1 MPPPLQTY
9 ESTASNATGSTGPMA
24 QPALFE
30 QQTMAP
36 GRGLMQLGAALFE
49 TGQRRADQDEA
60 MWIAETEGMARS
72 HWAKRFE
79 ELETTGG
86 DGFTQSF
93 KGEYNNYIK
102 GLIKSAPSARAAQ
115 KLGLQLQNF
124 GTGLYNRAAKKEAA
138 ARVQEVADKLDN
150 IVGLGA
156 NELLVKGGYDKLD
169 EVIGRVDETITSM
182 GGRIPST
189 SKTSEKAREVLTK
202 AAIEG
207 LIQNGEGGKAL
218 QEIDSLKF
226 SDVLDTG
233 DLVSLRSRAINAAK
247 TRSVENR
254 EAAKKFSDNML
265 AIMENEGQLP
275 TNYSNIDAAVQQY
288 GQYFTGSGN
297 QDAEMAEF
305 KTNLEMVQNT
315 YSVLQEVKSAS
326 PGEAA
331 SILARL
337 RPATDDP
344 DYARKNQMYDYAVKS
359 VQKYQQLLDEDPVSA
374 ISSTPLVK
382 GKAAELSA
390 AQKALAENPSLDNG
404 RAEKAKQDYF
414 DSILAAQQVAGVPSY
429 RRTVVST
436 GDASRLA
443 ADIKNAGAN
452 EVESVLTRVQETYGK
467 HFPSVMASMARLKG
481 DSALDSKFVL
491 IASHMNKPYTA
502 ELIRALQTPTAE
514 LDKLIPE
521 NNIRRQIEDG
531 VALRSETMDFVEA
544 LTAAGARPESING
557 ARESAKAY
565 AKYKYGYQRRGVSES
580 IKSSAQTLF
589 SASYAYGK
597 INGNKFAIPRQLPDG
612 TTFSD
617 RELKNIE
624 RNLERKLSEIQML
637 AKPSLLTGYTS
648 IQNPSKEFEISTQRY
663 IDNFTKLGYFSTAPD
678 FSGVF
683 FTMDQ
688 DPQYGTSRSNVYFNN
703 MSTGKPSGPLYF
715 SYKDLANQ

>member
-9 ESTASNATGSTGPMA
+9 ESTASNATGSTGPTA

-49 TGQRRADQDEA
+49 TGQRRADQDEQ
-60 MWIAETEGMARS
+60 MWIAETEGMARA

-138 ARVQEVADKLDN
+138 ARVQEVTDKLEN
-150 IVGLGA
+150 IVSLGA
-156 NELLVKGGYDKLD
+156 NELIVKGGYDKLA
-169 EVIGRVDETITSM
+169 EVQARVEETIGTM
-182 GGRIPST
+182 GGRIPSVG
-189 SKTSEKAREVLTK
+189 KTSEKAKEILTR

-226 SDVLDTG
+226 SEVLDTG
-233 DLVSLRSRAINAAK
+233 DLISLRAKAMNAAK
-247 TRSVENR
+247 VSTSENR
-254 EAAKKFSDNML
+254 EAAKKFSENMM
-265 AIMENEGQLP
+265 AVMETEGQLP
-275 TNYSNIDAAVQQY
+275 STYSNIDAAVQQY
-288 GQYFTGSGN
+288 GQYFAGTPN
-297 QDAEMAEF
+297 QEAEMAEF
-305 KTNLEMVQNT
+305 KTNLEMMQST
-315 YSVLQEVKSAS
+315 YSVLQEVKSAT
-326 PGEAA
+326 PGEAGA
-331 SILARL
+331 ILAKL
-337 RPATDDP
+337 KPAPEDP
-344 DYARKNQMYDYAVKS
+344 EYAAKNRMYEYAVKS
-359 VQKYQQLLDEDPVSA
+359 VEKYQQFLDQDPVGA
-374 ISSTPLVK
+374 TASSPIVK
-382 GKAAELSA
+382 AKAAELTA

-414 DSILAAQQVAGVPSY
+414 DSMLAAQEVAGVPSY
-429 RRTVVST
+429 KRTVVST
-436 GDASRLA
+436 GDAERLA

-452 EVESVLTRVQETYGK
+452 EVEAVLTRVQQTYGK

-481 DSALDSKFVL
+481 DAALDAKFVL
-491 IASHMNKPYTA
+491 IASHMNRPYTA
-502 ELIRALQTPTAE
+502 ELVRALQTPTAE
-514 LDKLIPE
+514 LDKLIPDT
-521 NNIRRQIEDG
+521 NTRRQIEDG

-544 LTAAGARPESING
+544 MTAAGARPESING
-557 ARESAKAY
+557 AVEAAKAY
-565 AKYKYGYQRRGVSES
+565 SKYKYGYQRRGVSES
-580 IKSSAQTLF
+580 IKTSAQTLF
-589 SASYAYGK
+589 SAAYAYGK

-624 RNLERKLSEIQML
+624 RNLEKKLSEIQML

-648 IQNPSKEFEISTQRY
+648 MQNPSKEFEISTQRY

-688 DPQYGTSRSNVYFNN
+688 DPQYGTSRTYVHFNN
-703 MSTGKPSGPLYF
+703 MSTGKPTGPIYL